1 MSFEVIVVGGGYT
14 GMIAAAA
21 LSRTGAQVKVFEA
34 AQTTAQVFR
43 GELIH
48 PLGVRGLD
56 ELGLKAPLFAKGAVA
71 VNGFAV
77 TSGPDAPA
85 SVLPYSVEQGS
96 GLGIDHHQMVL
107 AMREQLAARR
117 NVNITTGL
125 RIVDFV
131 RDGARI
137 AGVKDVN
144 GGEHRAQLVVVA
156 DGRSSKMRSLLGLE
170 PKITLLSYTVAFGIE
185 GELPHGRMGHVF
197 LGGPGPIL
205 AYPYGEGLI
214 RFCVDVPLGAA
225 GAAPVQQNA
234 SPDRLEAQRGTG
246 QGEATRKK
254 GKEAMVD
261 LLTREYAP
269 VVPAS
274 LRDAMIAAL
283 REEGFE
289 GCANHSISTPACAAP
304 GVVLVGDAGG
314 CGHPLTASGMTNAMN
329 DVLTLGEVVSRSGP
343 SDAALAEYQRQRYD
357 FVRMREL
364 FTDALYEVFR
374 GHDAGSRA
382 LQQGVFRYW
391 ASSERSRRASMDIL
405 SGEDVRVSG
414 FVKEYSRVFRRSAV
428 DVMGK
433 LVRDPRDGTKRL
445 GSLVKTSFAR
455 MEVAAERAARRWVE
469 RHRLELHQLPEVRA

>member
-21 LSRTGAQVKVFEA
+21 LSRTGAKVKVFEA
-34 AQTTAQVFR
+34 AQTTAQAFR

-71 VNGFAV
+71 VTGFAV
-77 TSGPDAPA
+77 TAGADAKA
-85 SVLPYSVEQGS
+85 SVLPYSDEQGS

-107 AMREQLAARR
+107 EMRRQVAARR
-117 NVNITTGL
+117 NVEITTGL

-137 AGVKDVN
+137 GGVKDAQ
-144 GGEHRAQLVVVA
+144 GTEHRAQLVVVA
-156 DGRSSKMRSLLGLE
+156 DGRQSKLRSLLGLE
-170 PKITLLSYTVAFGIE
+170 PNITLLSHTIAFGIG

-197 LGGPGPIL
+197 LGAPGPIL

-225 GAAPVQQNA
+225 
-234 SPDRLEAQRGTG
+234 R
-246 QGEATRKK
+246 
-254 GKEAMVD
+254 GKEAMVE

-274 LRDAMIAAL
+274 LRDAMIASL
-283 REEGFE
+283 RDEPFE

-329 DVLTLGEVVSRSGP
+329 DVLTLGALLARSGP
-343 SDAALAEYQRQRYD
+343 TDAALSEYQRQRYD

-374 GHDAGSRA
+374 GHDSGSRA
-382 LQQGVFRYW
+382 LQEGVFRYW

-414 FVKEYSRVFRRSAV
+414 FVKEYSRVFRGSAV

-433 LVRDPRDGTKRL
+433 LVRTPRDGTKQL

-455 MEVAAERAARRWVE
+455 LEIAAERAARRWVE
-469 RHRLELHQLPEVRA
+469 RQRLELHELPEVR